1 MLRLKINL
9 QLFTG
14 EKTEKATP
22 KRKREAREKGQVL
35 QSKEINSALVLLV
48 VFLSMNLF
56 KKYWYIEFYK
66 FYHKALD
73 YTYDINSIYTFKN
86 ITKFLNETLLII
98 LKLSLPLLL
107 ISLAVGLICNYMQVG
122 FLFTTKT
129 LTIKLSKLNPVS
141 GFKRMFSLK
150 SIVEL
155 VKSLFKTFV
164 LIYVTASY
172 LLNEYNNILNVF
184 DMNIQQTVEYAWSL
198 VLNIVV
204 RSAIVLLV
212 LAILD
217 YYYKKWEHEKGLKM
231 SKHEVKEEYKQT
243 EGDPKIKSKIK
254 EKQRQIAMRRMMQDV
269 PKADVVITNPTHF
282 AVALVY
288 NDDSQEA
295 PKVIAKGQD
304 LIAQNIKKIAKE
316 NDIPL
321 FENKPLARKLFFT
334 VDIGEF
340 IPPDLY
346 HAVAEVLAYIYSLKN
361 Q

>member
-1 MLRLKINL
+1 MPKFKINL

-22 KRKREAREKGQVL
+22 KRRREAREKGQVL
-35 QSKEINSALVLLV
+35 QSKEINSALILLF
-48 VFLSMNLF
+48 VFLSINLF
-56 KKYWYIEFYK
+56 KKYWYTEFYK
-66 FYHKALD
+66 FYHQVLD
-73 YTYDINSIYTFKN
+73 YSYDINSVYTFKN
-86 ITKFLNETLLII
+86 ITKFLSETLFLII
-98 LKLSLPLLL
+98 KLSLPLLL
-107 ISLAVGLICNYMQVG
+107 ISLAIGLICNYMQVG

-129 LTIKLSKLNPVS
+129 IAVKFSKLNPIS
-141 GFKRMFSLK
+141 GFKRIFSLK

-155 VKSLFKTFV
+155 VKSLIKTFI
-164 LIYVTASY
+164 LIYVTVSY
-172 LLNEYNNILNVF
+172 LLKEYNNILNVF
-184 DMNIQQTVEYAWSL
+184 DMNIDQTVEYAWSL
-198 VLNIVV
+198 VLNIVI

-212 LAILD
+212 LAVLD

-231 SKHEVKEEYKQT
+231 SKQEVKEEYKQT

-282 AVALVY
+282 AVALAY
-288 NDDSQEA
+288 NEDSNEA

-304 LIAQNIKKIAKE
+304 LIAQNIKRIAKE

-334 VDIGEF
+334 VDIGEL

>member
-1 MLRLKINL
+1 MQRLKINL

-22 KRKREAREKGQVL
+22 KRRREAREKGQVL
-35 QSKEINSALVLLV
+35 QSKEINSALVLLA

-56 KKYWYIEFYK
+56 KKYWYLEFYK
-66 FYHKALD
+66 FYHKVLA
-73 YTYDINSIYTFKN
+73 YSSDINSIYTYKN
-86 ITKFLNETLLII
+86 ITKFLSETLFFI

-129 LTIKLSKLNPVS
+129 LTMKLSKLNPIS
-141 GFKRMFSLK
+141 GLKRMFSMK

-155 VKSLFKTFV
+155 LKSLFKTFV
-164 LIYVTASY
+164 LIYVTSSY
-172 LLNEYNNILNVF
+172 LLKEYNNILNVF
-184 DMNIQQTVEYAWSL
+184 DMNIEQTVEYAWSL
-198 VLNIVV
+198 VLNIVI
-204 RSAIVLLV
+204 RSALVLLV
-212 LAILD
+212 LAIID

-231 SKHEVKEEYKQT
+231 SKQEIKEEYKQT

-282 AVALVY
+282 AVALAY

-295 PKVIAKGQD
+295 PRVIAKGQD
-304 LIAQNIKKIAKE
+304 LIAQNIKRIAKE

-321 FENKPLARKLFFT
+321 FENKPLARKLFAT

>member
-1 MLRLKINL
+1 MKDFRINL
-9 QLFTG
+9 QLFNE

-22 KRKREAREKGQVL
+22 KRRKEAREKGQVL
-35 QSKEINSALVLLV
+35 QSKEINSALVLII
-48 VFLSMNLF
+48 VFIAINF
-56 KKYWYIEFYK
+56 FNKYWFKEFYL
-66 FYHKALD
+66 FYSKMLNYSSNIGEA
-73 YTYDINSIYTFKN
+73 YTYTN
-86 ITKFLNETLLII
+86 ITIFLNETLLLI

-107 ISLAVGLICNYMQVG
+107 ISLAVGLICNYIQVG
-122 FLFTTKT
+122 FLFTTKP
-129 LTIKLSKLNPVS
+129 LAMKLDKLNPIS

-150 SIVEL
+150 SLVEL
-155 VKSLFKTFV
+155 LKSLLKTV
-164 LIYVTASY
+164 ILIYITASY
-172 LLNEYNNILNVF
+172 LLKEYGNIIKVF
-184 DMNIQQTVEYAWSL
+184 DMDIPQIMKYAWSL
-198 VLNIVV
+198 ILNIAI
-204 RSAIVLLV
+204 RSGIVLLI
-212 LAILD
+212 LAIFD
-217 YYYKKWEHEKGLKM
+217 YFYKKWEHEKGLKM

-288 NDDSQEA
+288 DDDAYEA
-295 PKVIAKGQD
+295 PRVIAKGKD
-304 LIAQNIKKIAKE
+304 LIAQNIRKIAKE

-321 FENKPLARKLFFT
+321 FENKPLARKLFFN
-334 VDIGEF
+334 VEVGEF

>member
-1 MLRLKINL
+1 MPKFRIDL

-22 KRKREAREKGQVL
+22 KRRREAREKGQVL

-56 KKYWYIEFYK
+56 KKYWYLEFYK
-66 FYHKALD
+66 FYHKVLD
-73 YTYDINSIYTFKN
+73 YSYDINSVYTFKN

-98 LKLSLPLLL
+98 IKLSLPLLL

-129 LTIKLSKLNPVS
+129 LTIKLSKLNPIS
-141 GFKRMFSLK
+141 GFKKMFSMK

-172 LLNEYNNILNVF
+172 LLKEYNNILNVF
-184 DMNIQQTVEYAWSL
+184 DMNIEQTVEYAWSL

-204 RSAIVLLV
+204 RSALVLLV

-231 SKHEVKEEYKQT
+231 SKQEIKEEYKQT

-288 NDDSQEA
+288 NDDSFEA

-361 Q
+361 K

>member
-1 MLRLKINL
+1 MLKLRFDL

-14 EKTEKATP
+14 EKTEKPTA
-22 KRKREAREKGQVL
+22 KRRKEARDKGQVH
-35 QSKEINSALVLLV
+35 QSKDINSALILIFVFSSINLL
-48 VFLSMNLF
+48 
-56 KKYWYIEFYK
+56 KGYWYKEVYK
-66 FYHKALD
+66 FYHKVLN
-73 YTYDINSIYTFKN
+73 YTSDISSIYIFKN
-86 ITKFLNETLLII
+86 IVLFLNETLLLIV
-98 LKLSLPLLL
+98 KLSLPLLL
-107 ISLAVGLICNYMQVG
+107 ISLTVGIVCSYMQVG

-129 LTIKLSKLNPVS
+129 LKPKLDKLNPIA
-141 GFKRMFSLK
+141 GFKRMFSMK
-150 SIVEL
+150 SLVEL
-155 VKSLFKTFV
+155 VKSLLKTTI
-164 LIYVTASY
+164 LLYISCSY
-172 LLNEYNNILNVF
+172 LLKEYNNILNVF
-184 DMNIQQTVEYAWSL
+184 DMDLDQVIDYAWSL
-198 VLNIVV
+198 VFNITI
-204 RSAIVLLV
+204 RLGIALLI

-231 SKHEVKEEYKQT
+231 SKQEVKEEYKQT

-282 AVALVY
+282 AVALTY
-288 NDDSQEA
+288 NEDAHDA

-321 FENKPLARKLFFT
+321 FENKPLARRLYYT

-346 HAVAEVLAYIYSLKN
+346 HSVAEILAYIYSLKN